1 MTVDAPLV
9 LWVAPVIGVLVA
21 GLGLWARLAR
31 VRRARR
37 WSEELA
43 GQAARMGR
51 LGPIL
56 LGLAAL
62 AATVG
67 LAGPR
72 WGTRVVTTETKG
84 LNLVIAVDV
93 SRSMMAEDVVP
104 SRLERAKRQA
114 RRLVRDLEGDR
125 IGLIAFAGQSFTLSP
140 LTVDGSA
147 LLLMIDALDPTT
159 VSAGGTELASVL
171 TQGHDLLFA
180 GTEVADRVLVLFT
193 DGEAHDSL
201 PSIIAAATRM
211 HRAGVRVVLVGE
223 GRPDGARIPVRDPD
237 GALIGFQRDPA
248 DQLVETMR
256 RDDILI
262 AVQDAAHGALVPA
275 ELQDQA
281 GAVRDLIA
289 GYKRAL
295 QATTSAAQDISRA
308 WIPLLIAV
316 ILLLA
321 HTVTRRS
328 MALAGL
334 LLFVAGHDLHAQE
347 PRNLADEAW
356 EAGELRRSAE
366 LFLRQALAGDGG
378 DTTWFNAGTAALAMG
393 DTALARRALERVA
406 ASLEPDLRY
415 RALYNLGVMYL
426 GFAEQDSANVPVYL
440 EVARQAYREAL
451 LLNPS
456 DRAAKWNLELAIRR
470 MPPPSGEGSP
480 PPPRGGEGIE
490 GEPPP
495 PPGLSL
501 AQAEQILNSMAEEE
515 RRSRRDILQR
525 WQPARQTRG
534 RWEW

>member
-43 GQAARMGR
+43 RQAAGLGR

-62 AATVG
+62 AATAG

-114 RRLVRDLEGDR
+114 RRLVQDLRGDR
-125 IGLIAFAGQSFTLSP
+125 IGLIAFAGQSFILSP

-159 VSAGGTELASVL
+159 VSAGGTGLASVL

-180 GTEVADRVLVLFT
+180 GTEVA
-193 DGEAHDSL
+193 
-201 PSIIAAATRM
+201 
-211 HRAGVRVVLVGE
+211 VRVVLVGE

-295 QATTSAAQDISRA
+295 QATTTAAQDISRA

-366 LFLRQALAGDGG
+366 LFLKQALAGDGG
-378 DTTWFNAGTAALAMG
+378 DTTWVNAGAAALAMG
-393 DTALARRALERVA
+393 DTASARRALERVA
-406 ASLEPDLRY
+406 ASLEPELRY

-440 EVARQAYREAL
+440 EVARQVYREAL
-451 LLNPS
+451 LLTPS
-456 DRAAKWNLELAIRR
+456 DRAAKWSLELAIRR

-480 PPPRGGEGIE
+480 PPPRGGDEIE

-525 WQPARQTRG
+525 WQPVRQTRG
-534 RWEW
+534 RLEW